1 MNGAMSDEYGTV
13 GVETRPI
20 HASATA
26 CIARPVPMISF
37 GGMRSESAPATGAMN
52 IGASVHGRI
61 RSPAPSGE

>member
-1 MNGAMSDEYGTV
+1 
-13 GVETRPI
+13 
-20 HASATA
+20 
-26 CIARPVPMISF
+26 MISF